1 METLPGRCPEM
12 VFGWKKELSP
22 SIMGTKNPNWSFI
35 DSRQRIF
42 GYRVILNNILDK
54 IPYNFFYP
62 YIMSE

>member
-1 METLPGRCPEM
+1 M

-42 GYRVILNNILDK
+42 GYRVILNNISDK
-54 IPYNFFYP
+54 IPDNFFYP